1 MAAKTKQE
9 PKPSKKAP
17 NMMLLLSAVLLVGI
31 IIGVG
36 AKLAYDFLAGQKNN
50 PGRESQTVPKGQEE
64 VTSEDTN
71 SLPTNFPKDFPLYPD
86 SSLKTSWTTQ
96 GELKEGISVLWES
109 GDASQAVADYYKQ
122 KLPELGWSVNS
133 SFDSEGSY
141 TISFEKE
148 TIDGFIGI
156 TLGEG
161 GLTQISVTL
170 GIEIISI

>member
-1 MAAKTKQE
+1 MTTKTKQE
-9 PKPSKKAP
+9 PKVPKKAP
-17 NMMLLLSAVLLVGI
+17 KMILLLSAVLFVGI
-31 IIGVG
+31 IVGVG
-36 AKLAYDFLAGQKNN
+36 AKLAYDSLAGQKIS
-50 PGRESQTVPKGQEE
+50 PGRESQTTPKGQGEIP
-64 VTSEDTN
+64 SGDTN
-71 SLPTNFPKDFPLYPD
+71 TLPANFPKDFPLYPD

-109 GDASQAVADYYKQ
+109 GDAPQVVRDFYKQ

-133 SFDSEGSY
+133 SFESEGSY

-148 TIDGFIGI
+148 ITDGFIGI
-156 TLGEG
+156 TLGEA